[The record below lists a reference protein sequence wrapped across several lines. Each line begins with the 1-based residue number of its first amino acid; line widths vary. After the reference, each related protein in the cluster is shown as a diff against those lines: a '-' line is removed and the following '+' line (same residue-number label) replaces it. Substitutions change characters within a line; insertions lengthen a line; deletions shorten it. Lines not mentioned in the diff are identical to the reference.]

1 VDHEQCAECGFDG
14 ADVDDPALLEALR
27 ALGPKWSAL
36 LVWAGDELRTRPEPA
51 VWSAI
56 EYAAHS
62 RDILALHAFGIEQA
76 LTVDEPAFPAIDAEA
91 LVEAAATTYGD
102 ADPILVSRELGVQ
115 ASAMVDL
122 ADRVDARSWTR
133 GITIGED
140 RSDVRA
146 LLEHALHDSSHH
158 LADVERGIVQ
168 LRGGEH
174 QSRR

>member
-1 VDHEQCAECGFDG
+1 MAHEECAECGFDG
-14 ADVDDPALLEALR
+14 ADVDDAALLEALR
-27 ALGPKWSAL
+27 ALGPKWDAL
-36 LVWAGDELRTRPEPA
+36 LVRAADDVRTRPEPA

-62 RDILALHAFGIEQA
+62 RDILALHVFGIEQA
-76 LTVDEPAFPAIDAEA
+76 LTVDEPTFPAIDADA
-91 LVEAAATTYGD
+91 LVEAAATTYGE

-115 ASAMVDL
+115 AAAMADL
-122 ADRVDARSWTR
+122 AHSVDPHSWTR

-140 RSDVRA
+140 RSDVRG

-168 LRGGEH
+168 LRGG
-174 QSRR
+174 QGQPR

>member
-1 VDHEQCAECGFDG
+1 VAHEQCEECGFDG
-14 ADVDDPALLEALR
+14 ADVDDAALLEALR
-27 ALGPKWSAL
+27 ALGPTWRAL
-36 LVWAGDELRTRPEPA
+36 LGRAGDELRTRPQPA

-62 RDILALHAFGIEQA
+62 RDILALHLFGIEQA
-76 LTVDEPAFPAIDAEA
+76 LTVDEPVFPAIDADA

-102 ADPILVSRELGVQ
+102 ADPILVGRELGVQ
-115 ASAMVDL
+115 ASAMADL
-122 ADRVDARSWTR
+122 AKSVDPHSWTR

-140 RSDVRA
+140 RSDVRG

-158 LADVERGIVQ
+158 LVDVERGIVQ
-168 LRGGEH
+168 LRSGEG

>member
-1 VDHEQCAECGFDG
+1 VGHEQCEECGFDG

-76 LTVDEPAFPAIDAEA
+76 LTVDEPAFPAIDADA

-115 ASAMVDL
+115 ASAMADL
-122 ADRVDARSWTR
+122 ADGVDARSWTR

-140 RSDVRA
+140 RSDVRG

-158 LADVERGIVQ
+158 LADVERGIGQ

-174 QSRR
+174 QPRR

>member
-1 VDHEQCAECGFDG
+1 MEHEECEECGFDG
-14 ADVDDPALLEALR
+14 ADFDDAALLEALR
-27 ALGPKWSAL
+27 ALGPKWRAL
-36 LVWAGDELRTRPEPA
+36 LVRAGDELRTRPEPA

-76 LTVDEPAFPAIDAEA
+76 LTVDEPTFPAIDADA
-91 LVEAAATTYGD
+91 LVEAAATAYGE

-115 ASAMVDL
+115 ASAMADL
-122 ADRVDARSWTR
+122 ADGVDARSWTR

-140 RSDVRA
+140 RSDVRG
-146 LLEHALHDSSHH
+146 LLEHALHDSTHH

-168 LRGGEH
+168 LRGGEG

>member
-1 VDHEQCAECGFDG
+1 MTHEECAECGFDG
-14 ADVDDPALLEALR
+14 AAVDDAALLEALR
-27 ALGPKWSAL
+27 ALGPTWSTL
-36 LVWAGDELRTRPEPA
+36 LDRAGAELRTRPEPE

-76 LTVDEPAFPAIDAEA
+76 LTVDVPAFPAIDGDA

-102 ADPILVSRELGVQ
+102 ADPILVSRELGLH
-115 ASAMVDL
+115 AAAMADL
-122 ADRVDARSWTR
+122 ADSVDARGWTR

-140 RSDVRA
+140 RSDVRG

-168 LRGGEH
+168 LRGNEG
-174 QSRR
+174 QPA